1 MHFIKKQHCD
11 EYVLNHLF
19 KSECHGKR
27 FGTLNVGSLCGR
39 KTEVCEE
46 LRKRKVDVC
55 CIQEV
60 RWKGLGARFVGTL
73 GRRYQLWWSGNDAGF
88 GGVGILVKEEISG
101 NVVEVRRKSDRVMAI
116 VLTLGREV
124 MRVIC
129 AYGPQSGRPDAE
141 KVRFYD
147 EMGSEWDLGS
157 SSEII
162 VSLGDFNGHVGK
174 YAEGFEGVHGEMVLG
189 KEMQKE
195 EVCWSFVMRK
205 SCAWQILGLKRQTK
219 GKSLIVVVVDVEQKL
234 ILCLWQKNTES
245 IIRDVKVIP
254 WELQHRMAVVDLDKK
269 VLKKVMTKERIIRR
283 QIWKLNE
290 NQTRVRFEKRVK
302 ELVSTDAPDLW
313 KTFRDGVLK
322 ACDELCVK
330 KKSRRDQGDMWWWND
345 EVKDTITRK
354 KAAFKELCRFPSE
367 QNKTQYKRIRNQTKK
382 IVARA
387 MRMEAN

>member
-1 MHFIKKQHCD
+1 MTRKNIQ
-11 EYVLNHLF
+11 VAPSPRQLLNGLGLQRISGF
-19 KSECHGKR
+19 KSECHGIR
-27 FGTLNVGSLCGR
+27 FGTLNVESLCGK

-46 LRKRKVDVC
+46 LRKKKADVC

-60 RWKGLGARFVGTL
+60 RGKGQGARFVGTL
-73 GRRYQLWWSGNDAGF
+73 GRRYKLWWSGNDAGF

-129 AYGPQSGRPDAE
+129 AYGPRSGRPDAE

-189 KEMQKE
+189 KEMQTE
-195 EVCWSFVMRK
+195 EYCWSFVMRE

-219 GKSLIVVVVDVEQKL
+219 
-234 ILCLWQKNTES
+234 
-245 IIRDVKVIP
+245 
-254 WELQHRMAVVDLDKK
+254 
-269 VLKKVMTKERIIRR
+269 
-283 QIWKLNE
+283 
-290 NQTRVRFEKRVK
+290 
-302 ELVSTDAPDLW
+302 
-313 KTFRDGVLK
+313 
-322 ACDELCVK
+322 
-330 KKSRRDQGDMWWWND
+330 
-345 EVKDTITRK
+345 
-354 KAAFKELCRFPSE
+354 
-367 QNKTQYKRIRNQTKK
+367 
-382 IVARA
+382 
-387 MRMEAN
+387 